1 MRVAQLLPYD
11 ADFHG
16 GVREVVVHLSRQLD
30 RLGHETTIFGPT
42 ERETLELDFPR
53 LEPIRTNPVVLPAN
67 GSVARIIG
75 LDPKAWEWVTRRLID
90 ERYDVVHLQEP
101 ILWLPILYGIPPE
114 STVVGTFHAAGDL
127 EDLGDLSE
135 LAWPVLSGLMARLDA
150 GGESSQLREL
160 SNLARPMVSSMLTWL
175 DGAAGVGRIGD
186 LARPVVGRV
195 LARLDAAVAV
205 SNSARGFAESYGV
218 SVGPIIP
225 NGVETS
231 LLERA
236 TDIERS
242 SAPTILFFSR
252 LDERKGLDTLLRAMP
267 DVQRRVPS
275 ARLLVAGNFATSDDL
290 AIHYRTLA
298 DELGAACEFVPS
310 PSADEKVRLFGTAT
324 ALCAPATGQESFGII
339 LAEAMAA
346 GLPIVASD
354 IPGYRDVLEDGRL
367 GLLAP
372 PGDEAALANAL
383 TRLLTDAGLRAE
395 LAEMGRTKA
404 ATLSWE
410 VVASQVAELYAV
422 TRRARSAP
430 VVEPPRPR

>member
-1 MRVAQLLPYD
+1 
-11 ADFHG
+11 
-16 GVREVVVHLSRQLD
+16 
-30 RLGHETTIFGPT
+30 
-42 ERETLELDFPR
+42 
-53 LEPIRTNPVVLPAN
+53 
-67 GSVARIIG
+67 
-75 LDPKAWEWVTRRLID
+75 
-90 ERYDVVHLQEP
+90 
-101 ILWLPILYGIPPE
+101 
-114 STVVGTFHAAGDL
+114 
-127 EDLGDLSE
+127 
-135 LAWPVLSGLMARLDA
+135 
-150 GGESSQLREL
+150 
-160 SNLARPMVSSMLTWL
+160 MLTWL

-205 SNSARGFAESYGV
+205 SNAARGFAESYGV

-236 TDIERS
+236 ADIERS

-267 DVQRRVPS
+267 DVQRRVPG
-275 ARLLVAGNFATSDDL
+275 ARLLVAGNFASSDDR

-298 DELGAACEFVPS
+298 DELGVACEFVPS
-310 PSADEKVRLFGTAT
+310 PSAEEKVRLFGTAT

-372 PGDEAALANAL
+372 PGDAAALANAL
-383 TRLLTDAGLRAE
+383 TRLLTDAGLRGE

-422 TRRARSAP
+422 TRRAHSAP